1 MHLFLV
7 TKTDYENLLKRIQN
21 KLGDADKESQTRFEL
36 PVVDVM
42 WEGQKTFLR
51 NFSEFPKILRRD
63 PDKVLQYLSKEFAV
77 PAERLGDKAMFVGRR
92 APDDF
97 TRLFQIYVKD
107 YLECP
112 TCKSP
117 DTKILKENRISFLI
131 CEACGA
137 KSTLKG
143 KYA

>member
-1 MHLFLV
+1 M
-7 TKTDYENLLKRIQN
+7 TKSEYESMLKRIQGS
-21 KLGDADKESQTRFEL
+21 LGSSKKASSGRFEL
-36 PVVDVM
+36 PAVDVM

-51 NFSEFPKILRRD
+51 NFSEFPKVLRRD

-77 PAERLGDKAMFVGRR
+77 PAERLGDKAMFIGKRD
-92 APDDF
+92 ADDF

-107 YLECP
+107 YLECH

-117 DTKILKENRISFLI
+117 DTKIVKENRITFLI

>member
-1 MHLFLV
+1 MA
-7 TKTDYENLLKRIQN
+7 KADYEKLLKRIEGGLSDDKKQN
-21 KLGDADKESQTRFEL
+21 TARLEL
-36 PVVDVM
+36 PPVDIM

-51 NFSEFPKILRRD
+51 NFAEFPKILRRD
-63 PDKVLQYLSKEFAV
+63 PDKVLQYLAKEFAV
-77 PAERLGDKAMFVGRR
+77 PAEKIGEKAMFTGKRD
-92 APDDF
+92 PEDF
-97 TRLFQIYVKD
+97 TRLLQIYLKD
-107 YLECP
+107 YVECP

-117 DTKILKENRISFLI
+117 DTKVQKENRISFLI

>member
-1 MHLFLV
+1 M
-7 TKTDYENLLKRIQN
+7 TKAEYEKLLKRIQD
-21 KLGDADKESQTRFEL
+21 KIGDTKETTARFEL

-42 WEGQKTFLR
+42 WEGQKTYLR
-51 NFSEFPKILRRD
+51 NFSEFPKVFQWDL
-63 PDKVLQYLSKEFAV
+63 DKVLQYLSKEFAV
-77 PAERLGDKAMFVGRR
+77 PAERLGDKAMFVGKR
-92 APDDF
+92 APEDF

-117 DTKILKENRISFLI
+117 DTKIVKENRISFLI

>member
-1 MHLFLV
+1 M
-7 TKTDYENLLKRIQN
+7 TKTEYEKLLKRIEDNLSNAEKQT
-21 KLGDADKESQTRFEL
+21 STRFEL
-36 PVVDVM
+36 PTVDVM

-51 NFSEFPKILRRD
+51 NFAEFPKVLRRD

-77 PAERLGDKAMFVGRR
+77 PAERMGDKAMFIGRR
-92 APDDF
+92 DPDDF
-97 TRLFQIYVKD
+97 TRLLQIYVKD

-117 DTKILKENRISFLI
+117 DTKIVKENRISFLI

-137 KSTLKG
+137 KSTMKG